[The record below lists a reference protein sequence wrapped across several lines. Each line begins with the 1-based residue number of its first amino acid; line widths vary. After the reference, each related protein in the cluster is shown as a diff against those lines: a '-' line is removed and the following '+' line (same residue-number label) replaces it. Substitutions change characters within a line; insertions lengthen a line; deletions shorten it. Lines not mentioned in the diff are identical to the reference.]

1 MNYSPLWLLNLKSE
15 LLTIWVT
22 SKSYVEAKGGFPQ
35 LMLNQS
41 TLFSEIEMLK
51 SKQKSIDEQLIDVMQ
66 NFSDE
71 NYERTKYDSNK
82 FMNQSMREVK
92 AKVLRIFERIVIVTF
107 S

>member
-1 MNYSPLWLLNLKSE
+1 
-15 LLTIWVT
+15 
-22 SKSYVEAKGGFPQ
+22 
-35 LMLNQS
+35 
-41 TLFSEIEMLK
+41 MLK

-92 AKVLRIFERIVIVTF
+92 AKVLRIFEQIVIVTF

>member
-1 MNYSPLWLLNLKSE
+1 
-15 LLTIWVT
+15 
-22 SKSYVEAKGGFPQ
+22 
-35 LMLNQS
+35 
-41 TLFSEIEMLK
+41 MLK